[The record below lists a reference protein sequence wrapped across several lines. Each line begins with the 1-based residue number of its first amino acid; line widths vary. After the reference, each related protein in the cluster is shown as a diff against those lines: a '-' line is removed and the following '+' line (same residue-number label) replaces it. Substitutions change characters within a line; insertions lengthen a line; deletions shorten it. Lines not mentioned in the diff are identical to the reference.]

1 MSNIIDTIK
10 NKNGSQLLLINSDD
24 LVGFANLIIKR
35 YKEEV
40 EENNN
45 REILTKKEV
54 QELLQVTS
62 QTLIDWNK
70 SGYLRH
76 VKVGKNVRYR
86 KIDIDALINKR
97 K

>member
-1 MSNIIDTIK
+1 M
-10 NKNGSQLLLINSDD
+10 
-24 LVGFANLIIKR
+24 
-35 YKEEV
+35 
-40 EENNN
+40 
-45 REILTKKEV
+45 LTKKEV

-70 SGYLRH
+70 SGYLRN
-76 VKVGKNVRYR
+76 VKVCKNVRYR